1 MSYYTKD
8 KRPEKKPEINLD
20 DPIVETAGYRS
31 AEVQINEMLMAGQR
45 LVDYRKQR
53 YEFGGDEV
61 VPADY
66 EDPTRRPGFD
76 MADASALKRLT
87 DERFKE
93 LQNMGKVPQDD
104 EEAPP
109 SDLPA
114 KPEKKPD
121 EAK

>member
-31 AEVQINEMLMAGQR
+31 AEVQISEMLMAGQR

-53 YEFGGDEV
+53 YEFGGEEV
-61 VPADY
+61 VPTDY
-66 EDPTRRPGFD
+66 HDPTRRPGFD
-76 MADASALKRLT
+76 MADATALAAISAANLKVQQ
-87 DERFKE
+87 EAVE
-93 LQNMGKVPQDD
+93 VP
-104 EEAPP
+104 A
-109 SDLPA
+109 SDPPA
-114 KPEKKPD
+114 KPEEKPE

>member
-1 MSYYTKD
+1 MPYYTKD

-31 AEVQINEMLMAGQR
+31 AEVQISEMLMAGQR

-66 EDPTRRPGFD
+66 HDPTRRPGFD
-76 MADASALKRLT
+76 MADASMLDKAVKESLKAQQ
-87 DERFKE
+87 EVK
-93 LQNMGKVPQDD
+93 KV
-104 EEAPP
+104 PP
-109 SDLPA
+109 SD
-114 KPEKKPD
+114 PEPEVEEKPD
-121 EAK
+121 EAQ